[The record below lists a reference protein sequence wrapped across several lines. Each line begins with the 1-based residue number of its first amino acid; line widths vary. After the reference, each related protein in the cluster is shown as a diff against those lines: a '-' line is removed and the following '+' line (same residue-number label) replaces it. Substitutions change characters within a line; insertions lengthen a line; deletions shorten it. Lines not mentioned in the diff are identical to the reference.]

1 MSSRVAL
8 ITGSSKGIGLSLT
21 KFLLE
26 EKFHVYGYSRTNKL
40 KNPNFC
46 FHKTDLSDLNTLKNI
61 IFPNLDSSEEIFLI
75 NNAGEIGDIKKYGNK
90 DLESIVNEI
99 NINLSAPTII
109 CNKFIKKY
117 GGLKSKL
124 TIINISSGAAL
135 RPIKSWGTYCQ
146 SKAGIDMLTKIINE
160 ENEKI
165 KAYSIYPG
173 VVNTEM
179 QEKIRNTSVEN
190 FPLKDKFVD
199 YYEKN
204 QLTNPETVASKI
216 YYIMSNLSEF
226 STNLISLR
234 DF

>member
-1 MSSRVAL
+1 MSRVAL

-21 KFLLE
+21 KLLLK
-26 EKFHVYGYSRTNKL
+26 EKFHVYGYSRTNQL
-40 KNPNFC
+40 KKPNFH
-46 FHKTDLSDLNTLKNI
+46 FHKTDLSDLNSLKNTGL
-61 IFPNLDSSEEIFLI
+61 PNLDLAKEIFLI

-90 DLESIVNEI
+90 DLESIINEI

-109 CNKFIKKY
+109 CNKFIRKY
-117 GGLKSKL
+117 SGLKSRL

-146 SKAGIDMLTKIINE
+146 SKAGIDMLTKIINQ
-160 ENEKI
+160 ENEEI

-179 QEKIRNTSVEN
+179 QDKIRNTSVEN
-190 FPLKDKFVD
+190 FPLKHQFVD

-204 QLTNPETVASKI
+204 ELTNPKTVARKI

-226 STNLISLR
+226 STKLISLR

>member
-1 MSSRVAL
+1 MSRVAL

-21 KFLLE
+21 KLLLE
-26 EKFHVYGYSRTNKL
+26 EKFHVYGYSRTNQL
-40 KNPNFC
+40 KKTNFH
-46 FHKTDLSDLNTLKNI
+46 FHKTDLSDLNSLKNTVL
-61 IFPNLDSSEEIFLI
+61 PNLDSAKEIFLI

-90 DLESIVNEI
+90 DLESIINEI

-109 CNKFIKKY
+109 CNKFIRKY
-117 GGLKSKL
+117 SGLKSRL

-146 SKAGIDMLTKIINE
+146 SKAGIDMLTKIINQ
-160 ENEKI
+160 ENEEI

-179 QEKIRNTSVEN
+179 QDKIRNTSVEN
-190 FPLKDKFVD
+190 FPLKHQFVD

-204 QLTNPETVASKI
+204 ELTNPKTVARKI

-226 STNLISLR
+226 STKLISLR

>member
-1 MSSRVAL
+1 MSRVAL

-21 KFLLE
+21 KLLLE
-26 EKFHVYGYSRTNKL
+26 EKFYVYGYSRTNQL
-40 KNPNFC
+40 KNPNFH

-61 IFPNLDSSEEIFLI
+61 ALPDLDSAKEIFLI

-90 DLESIVNEI
+90 DLESIINEI

-109 CNKFIKKY
+109 CNKFIRKY
-117 GGLKSKL
+117 NRLKSRL

-179 QEKIRNTSVEN
+179 QEKIRNTSVEH
-190 FPLKDKFVD
+190 FPLKHKFVD
-199 YYEKN
+199 YYKKN
-204 QLTNPETVASKI
+204 KLTNPETVASKI

>member
-1 MSSRVAL
+1 MSRVAL

-26 EKFHVYGYSRTNKL
+26 EKFHVYGYSRTNQL
-40 KNPNFC
+40 KNPNFH
-46 FHKTDLSDLNTLKNI
+46 FHKTDLSDLNTLKNT
-61 IFPNLDSSEEIFLI
+61 FLPNLDSAKEIFLI

-90 DLESIVNEI
+90 DLESIINEI

-109 CNKFIKKY
+109 CNKFIRKY
-117 GGLKSKL
+117 NRLKSRL

-190 FPLKDKFVD
+190 FPLKHQFVD
-199 YYEKN
+199 YYKKN
-204 QLTNPETVASKI
+204 ELTNPETVASKI